1 MNHSEI
7 LKRRRGE
14 LGLSDVDVAEACG
27 LTIEQY
33 GDVEQHTDE
42 FQTAL
47 TVLEARRLCAALKLR
62 LPDVL
67 GLPSIEP
74 LKLKRSEAI
83 RMARLKMNL
92 SVNSFADLIGFESS
106 IADRIEEEADFIDDL
121 PIEVVTNIATVLNI
135 PPVLLLVPSAN
146 AHA

>member
-1 MNHSEI
+1 
-7 LKRRRGE
+7 
-14 LGLSDVDVAEACG
+14 
-27 LTIEQY
+27 
-33 GDVEQHTDE
+33 
-42 FQTAL
+42 
-47 TVLEARRLCAALKLR
+47 
-62 LPDVL
+62 
-67 GLPSIEP
+67 
-74 LKLKRSEAI
+74 
-83 RMARLKMNL
+83 MARLKMNL